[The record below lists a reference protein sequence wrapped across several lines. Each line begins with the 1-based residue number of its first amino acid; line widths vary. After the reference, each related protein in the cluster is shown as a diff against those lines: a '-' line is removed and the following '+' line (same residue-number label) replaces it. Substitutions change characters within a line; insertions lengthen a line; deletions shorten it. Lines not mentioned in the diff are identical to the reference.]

1 MLGSL
6 LLLRSASPTGIHPLG
21 RREWLCDL
29 LPCRVTGSRFGLR
42 AGTPRNGLICTAWLC
57 PLFLGELVHL
67 LPCRLGQDQAAA
79 VKIHPLLWFNLC
91 PLPPPAAPH
100 SKQLCFGGSAAPW
113 PSVEAR
119 GKRAH
124 FELPVALRLSPPGP
138 GACPATTE
146 SPLCSFAQGQG
157 CSLPDRR
164 TLGGTGRSW
173 ASPGGSALSQIH
185 AKARELPLHPQG

>member
-1 MLGSL
+1 ML
-6 LLLRSASPTGIHPLG
+6 LLPHGASPTSIHPLG
-21 RREWLCDL
+21 RREWLSDL
-29 LPCRVTGSRFGLR
+29 LPCRVTGSRFELR
-42 AGTPRNGLICTAWLC
+42 AGTPRNGLICTACLC

-67 LPCRLGQDQAAA
+67 LLCRLGQDQAAA
-79 VKIHPLLWFNLC
+79 VKIHPLSWFNLC
-91 PLPPPAAPH
+91 PLPPVAAPH

-113 PSVEAR
+113 PSVEER

-124 FELPVALRLSPPGP
+124 SEPPVALRLSPPAP

-173 ASPGGSALSQIH
+173 ASPRGTTLSQIH
-185 AKARELPLHPQG
+185 AKARELPLRPQG